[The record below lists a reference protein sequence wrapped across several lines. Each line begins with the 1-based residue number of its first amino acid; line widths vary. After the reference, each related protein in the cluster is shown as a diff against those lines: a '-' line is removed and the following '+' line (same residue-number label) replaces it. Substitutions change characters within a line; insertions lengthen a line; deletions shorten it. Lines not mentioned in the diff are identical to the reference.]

1 MSRPRLHHPFSGR
14 IPTSVNS
21 RSGGFTL
28 IEVVMA
34 MSIMCIFLVALYG
47 LSQDT
52 RKNLEELDRESGR
65 LTSSDAPPDG
75 TDATSNPTS
84 GVTWSWGPRIAE
96 ARWEP
101 GPVLAVSAPGVW
113 PGAPMLV
120 GVWAQGWFL
129 GEVEVDEEGVIKMAV
144 DPAGGGWFQRAGQEL
159 ILRTRKSENWGP
171 PWRTV
176 VLDSDPSAGSGSV
189 DALAVENQ
197 EAASVLIHL
206 PTAGTGQ
213 VSMERVSVS
222 GGEITE
228 VSGQGPLLTHV
239 TGGQRTCVYYEGQ
252 RQSWWQEPGRD
263 VDVIF

>member
-1 MSRPRLHHPFSGR
+1 MSRLIPPGDIGTPIGESDSGFS
-14 IPTSVNS
+14 
-21 RSGGFTL
+21 L

-34 MSIMCIFLVALYG
+34 MSIMCIFLVSLYG
-47 LSQDT
+47 LSQGT
-52 RKNLEELDRESGR
+52 REDLEKLDRDTER
-65 LTSSDAPPDG
+65 LTFADDQMEGSDV
-75 TDATSNPTS
+75 TSNPTS

-101 GPVLAVSAPGVW
+101 GPVLAVSAPGAW
-113 PGAPMLV
+113 SGGPMLV

-129 GEVEVDEEGVIKMAV
+129 GELEVDEEGVIKMAV

-189 DALAVENQ
+189 DAPAVENQ

-239 TGGQRTCVYYEGQ
+239 AGGQRTCVYYEGQ

>member
-1 MSRPRLHHPFSGR
+1 MSRLIPPGDIGTPIGESDSGFS
-14 IPTSVNS
+14 
-21 RSGGFTL
+21 L

-34 MSIMCIFLVALYG
+34 MSIMCIFLVSLYG
-47 LSQDT
+47 LSQGT
-52 RKNLEELDRESGR
+52 REDLEKLDRDTER
-65 LTSSDAPPDG
+65 LTFADDQMEGSDV
-75 TDATSNPTS
+75 TSNPTS

-101 GPVLAVSAPGVW
+101 GPVLAVSASGVW

-129 GEVEVDEEGVIKMAV
+129 GELEVDEEGVIKMAV

-189 DALAVENQ
+189 DAPAVENQ